1 MSTLVR
7 AVSWLVAVA
16 LMAAAMWLHGAKPRQ
31 DSKLLDPIASRGRV
45 GTVVGNRVFSVQVD
59 RVDVAAAIVKDDIL
73 KRTTVPSPG
82 LFVIV
87 YLRIRSNQKPFMPG
101 HARLTTRGGLSYDE
115 SGRPDVSG
123 RTSNYEPMF
132 WAPASYVFEIP
143 KDRLAGTR
151 LILGESSLLN
161 QLSAEVDV
169 DLGID
174 ARKAAD
180 LIGRAPHD
188 YVLKT
193 T

>member
-1 MSTLVR
+1 MNTVVR

-16 LMAAAMWLHGAKPRQ
+16 LMAAAMWLHGVKPRQ
-31 DSKLLDPIASRGRV
+31 DAKMLDPIVSRGRI

-59 RVDVAAAIVKDDIL
+59 RVDVATAIVKDSIL
-73 KRTTVPSPG
+73 NRTAVPSPG

-87 YLRIRSNQKPFMPG
+87 YLRIKSNQKPFTPG
-101 HARLTTRGGLSYDE
+101 HVRLTTRGGLSYDE
-115 SGRPDVSG
+115 SGRPDISG
-123 RTSNYEPMF
+123 RSDTYEPML
-132 WAPASYVFEIP
+132 WGPASYVFEIP
-143 KDRLAGTR
+143 KDRLAGAR
-151 LILGESSLLN
+151 LIIGESDVLS

-169 DLGID
+169 DLGVD

-180 LIGRAPHD
+180 LIGRAPRD